1 MRSSSNSS
9 SSSSYS
15 LWGWLI
21 YVSVHFVLAQA
32 GACSPNNERF
42 KVAMQSSGLTRVT
55 KRGYDFF
62 ECGYGDVWVESF
74 TAHHY
79 LSAKSG
85 EVVDATVEGT
95 MCCGILKGC
104 TIRWP

>member
-1 MRSSSNSS
+1 MASDSS
-9 SSSSYS
+9 SSSGYTFV
-15 LWGWLI
+15 GWLI
-21 YVSVHFVLAQA
+21 MICLHFVLASA
-32 GACSPNNERF
+32 GACGVDDGRF
-42 KVAMQSSGLTRVT
+42 LQAIQASGLTKPV

-74 TAHHY
+74 TAQQF
-79 LSAKSG
+79 LPSKEGDILGAS
-85 EVVDATVEGT
+85 VQGT